1 MVFGL
6 SLLKERTLRFNMNF
20 LPSIFACAT
29 CLPDQN
35 TEVAK
40 AANLAIFFMV
50 GVVVLVLGV
59 VLKIMFNFAR
69 KQRQFSDNNS

>member
-1 MVFGL
+1 MH
-6 SLLKERTLRFNMNF
+6 LLPT
-20 LPSIFACAT
+20 IFACAT
-29 CLPDQN
+29 CLPDQT

-50 GVVVLVLGV
+50 GVVILVLSL

-69 KQRQFSDNNS
+69 KQRQFSDTNS